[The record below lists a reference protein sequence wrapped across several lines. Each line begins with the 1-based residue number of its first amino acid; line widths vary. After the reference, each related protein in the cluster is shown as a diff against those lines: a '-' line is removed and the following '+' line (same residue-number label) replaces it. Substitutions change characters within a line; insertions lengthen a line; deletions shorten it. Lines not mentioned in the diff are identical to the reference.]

1 MQWFDEKARR
11 FRAVIAALFLVLL
24 SVSALNFYYLIGSPT
39 DENWFTNTPAP
50 YYLVR
55 DIPATLLKVEKVSH
69 YAVKPDRMADSLLIG
84 DILLPSSKNTS
95 FLAFTDSLR
104 HLRSLDTLLTLTAY
118 RPAFNQVCHYQLASR
133 LLPDTL
139 LRLLP
144 PTVAVFSVARG
155 GASDRAG
162 MKLGDLILSIN
173 NKTFKDMFEAD
184 AIMRSGRTGKS
195 TVYEVL
201 RRNETLRLNV
211 TLARLGIPFTQLIFM
226 LTGCAYMAL
235 GLFLGLSRPQIK
247 AARLLA
253 LGFTLLGYVL
263 MLLNTGQDVAPGFLA
278 VLFKYPLP
286 AMAFFS
292 IALLM
297 HSTYY
302 VPRPSPLLLAR
313 RWPVILPYAAALI
326 CSLLVYISVNNRL
339 FKLLALYLIVL
350 SILPLFLFRKQVN
363 PEHKRLSRI
372 IRLALLATLVLT
384 VVLGWHVNRYASP
397 ISAGLVAL
405 APILIPAAYLHT
417 IGRYRLFDLNLRIR
431 RNIRYSILV
440 TLWIIAL
447 ISIGIAIFWRLPT
460 LPIQLPHITL
470 TGSSIEVVDTP
481 QSQQEQ
487 AALVKG
493 VLMVLAVVS
502 VLALWKIG
510 KLGTRFLARQFHR
523 DQYDYR
529 RASQLLNEVMNRQAD
544 LAELAEEVVERVNN
558 LMHLNQIGVL
568 FFRENHEIACGK
580 AAGLPETRWNE
591 FMEEAPALAAKLAAW
606 LPDEE
611 RFTID
616 YLPEKLNKKFFEFG
630 FRFLM
635 PILTQ
640 DRLRGLFLL
649 GEKNSET
656 PFYQEDYQFLRSISQ
671 PGSVAIENALLYEEL
686 ARRERL
692 RHEMEIARRIQLA
705 SLPQETPHM
714 PGLEIA
720 GLSIPALE
728 VGGDYYEYLNGSS
741 ECITIVVGDVSGKGI
756 SAALYMSKVQG
767 IIRSL
772 HSFHLGP
779 RELCVHLNRLL
790 GHDLE
795 KNYFVTALAAEIRT
809 GERRL
814 VLTRAG
820 HLPLY
825 HYSTRTRAVE
835 SLTPR
840 GIGFALR
847 EEEHFG
853 QELEEMQVSYEA
865 GDIFLFATDG
875 VTESRNSAGDE
886 FGEVN
891 LMRLLAGHADLA
903 AAQLCSALLQELRHF
918 SGTALQADDLTMVV
932 VKAV

>member
-1 MQWFDEKARR
+1 MPWFDEKSRR
-11 FRAVIAALFLVLL
+11 FRAVITALFLVLF
-24 SVSALNFYYLIGSPT
+24 SVSVLNFYYMIGSPT

-50 YYLVR
+50 FYLVR
-55 DIPATLLKVEKVSH
+55 DIPSTLLKIESRSRFAVETQRV
-69 YAVKPDRMADSLLIG
+69 ADSLLTG
-84 DILLPSSKNTS
+84 DILLPASKGTG
-95 FLAFTDSLR
+95 FEAFSDSLQR
-104 HLRSLDTLLTLTAY
+104 LRGLDTLLTLAVY
-118 RPAFNQVCHYQLASR
+118 RPAFNQVYRYQLASR

-162 MKLGDLILSIN
+162 MKAGDLILSIN
-173 NKTFKDMFEAD
+173 NQTFRDMHEAD
-184 AIMRSGRTGKS
+184 GIMRSGRSGKS
-195 TVYEVL
+195 IVYEVL

-211 TLARLGIPFTQLIFM
+211 TLARLGIPFSQLIFV
-226 LTGCAYMAL
+226 LAGCTYMAL

-263 MLLNTGQDVAPGFLA
+263 MLLNTGQDLAPGFLA

-302 VPRPSPLLLAR
+302 FPRPSPLLLAR

-326 CSLLVYISVNNRL
+326 CTLLVYISGDSRFFNL
-339 FKLLALYLIVL
+339 LTLALIGL

-363 PEHKRLSRI
+363 SENKRLSRI
-372 IRLALLATLVLT
+372 IRLALLVTLVLT
-384 VVLGWHVNRYASP
+384 IALGWYVNRYASP
-397 ISAGLVAL
+397 MSAGIIAL
-405 APILIPAAYLHT
+405 PLILIPAAYLYT

-440 TLWIIAL
+440 TIWIMIL
-447 ISIGIAIFWRLPT
+447 TIIGIAIFWRLPA

-481 QSQQEQ
+481 QNQQEQ
-487 AALVKG
+487 ATLVKG
-493 VLMVLAVVS
+493 LLMVLAVVS
-502 VLALWKIG
+502 VFSLWKIG

-529 RASQLLNEVMNRQAD
+529 RASQLLNEVMSRQTG

-558 LMHLNQIGVL
+558 LMHLRQIGVL
-568 FFRENHEIACGK
+568 FFRETHEIACGK
-580 AAGLPETRWNE
+580 AAGLPEERWNE
-591 FMEEAPALAAKLAAW
+591 FMDEAPALAAKLAAW

-616 YLPEKLNKKFFEFG
+616 YLPEKLKKRFFEFG
-630 FRFLM
+630 FRYLM

-640 DRLRGLFLL
+640 ERLRGLFLL

-656 PFYQEDYQFLRSISQ
+656 PFYQEDYQFLRSIGQ
-671 PGSVAIENALLYEEL
+671 PVSVAIEKALLYEEL
-686 ARRERL
+686 AQRERL

-728 VGGDYYEYLNGSS
+728 VGGDYYEYLNGCS

-790 GHDLE
+790 GRDLE

-809 GERRL
+809 AERRL

-825 HYSTRTRAVE
+825 HYRTRTRSVD

-847 EEEHFG
+847 EEEHFA
-853 QELEEMQVSYEA
+853 QELEEMQVGYEA

-875 VTESRNSAGDE
+875 VTETRNTRGEE
-886 FGEVN
+886 FGEVK
-891 LMRLLAGHADLA
+891 LQRLLAGHAEMA
-903 AAQLCSALLQELRHF
+903 AAQLCDALLQELRHF
-918 SGTALQADDLTMVV
+918 SGTALQADDLTVVV